1 MYRIIKTATKWY
13 VFDKNRLDEFNN
25 FDKKLVQK
33 LYTVYAGTSYAA
45 LRKAKEFYN
54 NKGVN

>member
-1 MYRIIKTATKWY
+1 MIIKTATEWH
-13 VFDKNRLDEFNN
+13 VFNKNRLDEFNN

-33 LYTVYAGTSYAA
+33 LYTVYANTSYAA
-45 LRKAKEFYN
+45 LKKAKEFYN

>member
-1 MYRIIKTATKWY
+1 MYRVIKTTTNWH
-13 VFDKNRLDEFNN
+13 VFSRNRLDEFNN

-45 LRKAKEFYN
+45 LRKAKESYN
-54 NKGVN
+54 QGVN